1 MSVKKEET
9 KHETK
14 QEWTMKDEEKSG
26 DSQCPPD
33 DFNSDDD
40 ESEVANTRPKAS
52 SGREPS
58 SDEDLFKEKFAR
70 RPDAGSRENVSMD
83 RWADLPNGLKK
94 KIGTDFEESV
104 LDSIPRDISTCLAS
118 K

>member
-14 QEWTMKDEEKSG
+14 QEWTTKDEEKSG

-40 ESEVANTRPKAS
+40 ESEVANTRPRMKTS
-52 SGREPS
+52 S
-58 SDEDLFKEKFAR
+58 R
-70 RPDAGSRENVSMD
+70 RSLLG
-83 RWADLPNGLKK
+83 GLMP
-94 KIGTDFEESV
+94 GLVRT
-104 LDSIPRDISTCLAS
+104 
-118 K
+118 